1 MIGDDINVSIL
12 EVRGKQIR
20 LGITAPAEVVVLRE
34 EIYRRLK
41 EENWQASQFGQLD
54 LKELARLLNAKARKR

>member
-20 LGITAPAEVVVLRE
+20 LGITAPADVVVLRE